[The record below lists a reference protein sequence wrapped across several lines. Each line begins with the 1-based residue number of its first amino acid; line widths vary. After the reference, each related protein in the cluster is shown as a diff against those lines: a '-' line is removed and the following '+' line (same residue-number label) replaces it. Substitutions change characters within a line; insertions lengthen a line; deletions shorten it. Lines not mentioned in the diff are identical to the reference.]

1 MSELTIDYRTAADG
15 DVLHLR
21 GRATYREAHELR
33 DKLFAAIAAR
43 PSGRVVLELS
53 AVEVMDTAALAVLV
67 EGILATRRKETEL
80 FFCTPSE
87 SVRQIF
93 ALTGLEEALTRC
105 YGCLDEALKAS
116 APAA

>member
-1 MSELTIDYRTAADG
+1 MSELTIDYQTTADG

-33 DKLFAAIAAR
+33 DKLFEAIAAR
-43 PSGRVVLELS
+43 PSGRLILELS
-53 AVEVMDTAALAVLV
+53 AVEIMDTAALAVLV
-67 EGILATRRKETEL
+67 EGTLATRRKGTEL
-80 FFCTPSE
+80 FFCTPSR
-87 SVRQIF
+87 SVREIF

-105 YGCLDEALKAS
+105 HGCLDDALKAR

>member
-1 MSELTIDYRTAADG
+1 MSELAIEYQTAADG
-15 DVLHLR
+15 DVLRLR

-33 DKLFAAIAAR
+33 EKLFAAIAAR
-43 PSGRVVLELS
+43 PSGRLVLELS

-67 EGILATRRKETEL
+67 EGILATRRKGTEL

-87 SVRQIF
+87 SVREIF
-93 ALTGLEEALTRC
+93 ELTGLEEALTRC
-105 YGCLDEALKAS
+105 HGCLEDALKAS